1 MNRRHGMRGRL
12 QLTMVLTL
20 LGVLLAGGCLAA
32 SGDAARGAQLFSGGT
47 TMANGGAPCLAC
59 HGFSTAGFGAAGAA
73 SFGPDL
79 SRMYED
85 YGDEA
90 VTEILASLPFPSMI
104 PIYSKRP
111 LTEQEVADIGAF
123 FAAAETGALP
133 GPGTLIATVIAAVII
148 FLGLVGLL
156 GRRRLRAVRQP
167 MVEQSRNRGGN
178 QV

>member
-12 QLTMVLTL
+12 PLTIVLTL

-47 TMANGGAPCLAC
+47 AMANGGAPCLAC
-59 HGFSTAGFGAAGAA
+59 HGFSAAGFGAAGAA

-79 SRMYED
+79 SGFNED
-85 YGDEA
+85 FGEEGVA
-90 VTEILASLPFPSMI
+90 EVLASLPFPSMI

-111 LTEQEVADIGAF
+111 LTEQEVADLGAF
-123 FAAAETGALP
+123 FATTKTGPLP
-133 GPGTLIATVIAAVII
+133 GLGTLVATVVAAVVI

-167 MVEQSRNRGGN
+167 MVEQSRSRGGN
-178 QV
+178 QI